1 MGLAVGSLKFG
12 NVWKVIREVDLDAIR
27 REALAPF
34 DLAIL
39 GDPRAAERIRSALS
53 PGGAASPHRYIR
65 VNPPGGGDAIPQA
78 VIVVVPPGP
87 RSTDLDT
94 TLRYLV
100 DRRIPHAVAVV
111 DDGSGSEI
119 VGGTG
124 PSADSSATPGTAT
137 GAATDAATAA
147 AQSAATLLAEL
158 PESQRLAF
166 AHQLPLFRAPLFERI
181 IEDTARA
188 NASFAFTSG
197 LAEVV
202 PILTA
207 PLNLGDM
214 IVLTKNQLLMG
225 YRLVLAAGRDGEP
238 RALIGELLGVLGGG
252 LVFRQLARQLVGL
265 IPVVGILPKVA
276 VAYGGTWA
284 IGRAVVLWATE
295 GRRASSETLRSFS
308 REGLERGKAV
318 ARDLAA
324 RGKAGVAHASG
335 RWDRLRSHVP
345 GLKRRAGS
353 RTQAAGAAP
362 AVLPPPLPPPT
373 IPS

>member
-1 MGLAVGSLKFG
+1 MGFAVGSLKFA

-27 REALAPF
+27 REALAPI
-34 DLAIL
+34 DVAIV
-39 GDPRAAERIRSALS
+39 GEPRQAERMRAALS
-53 PGGAASPHRYIR
+53 PGGATTPHRYIR
-65 VNPPGGGDAIPQA
+65 VNPPSAGDAVPNA
-78 VIVVVPPGP
+78 VIVVVPAGP
-87 RSTDLDT
+87 RSADLDS

-100 DRRIPHAVAVV
+100 DRRIPHALAVV
-111 DDGSGSEI
+111 DDSL
-119 VGGTG
+119 VADGG
-124 PSADSSATPGTAT
+124 ADTSMAS
-137 GAATDAATAA
+137 AA
-147 AQSAATLLAEL
+147 AQAAAALIGEL
-158 PESQRLAF
+158 PDDARLAF

-181 IEDTARA
+181 IEDAARA

-238 RALIGELLGVLGGG
+238 KAMIGELLGVLGGG
-252 LVFRQLARQLVGL
+252 LIFRQLARQLVGL

-295 GRRASSETLRSFS
+295 GRTASSETLRTFS
-308 REGLERGKAV
+308 REGLERGRAV
-318 ARDLAA
+318 ARELAT
-324 RGKAGVAHASG
+324 RGKAGVARASG

-345 GLKRRAGS
+345 GLRR
-353 RTQAAGAAP
+353 RDRQAPADAPTTTAAP
-362 AVLPPPLPPPT
+362 GKLPPRPPELH
-373 IPS
+373 

>member
-1 MGLAVGSLKFG
+1 MGVTTGSLKLA

-39 GDPRAAERIRSALS
+39 GEPAHAARIRAALS
-53 PGGAASPHRYIR
+53 PEGAASPHRFIR
-65 VNPPGGGDAIPQA
+65 VNPTGGGTTIPNA
-78 VIVVVPPGP
+78 VIVVTGPGP

-100 DRRIPHAVAVV
+100 DRQIPHALAVL
-111 DDGSGSEI
+111 DG
-119 VGGTG
+119 
-124 PSADSSATPGTAT
+124 DN
-137 GAATDAATAA
+137 AAEAA
-147 AQSAATLLAEL
+147 AQAAAAILNVL
-158 PESQRLAF
+158 PDGDRLAF
-166 AHQLPLFRAPLFERI
+166 AHQLPAFRAPLYERI

-225 YRLVLAAGRDGEP
+225 YRLVLASGRDGEP
-238 RALIGELLGVLGGG
+238 KKLIGEILGMLGGG
-252 LVFRQLARQLVGL
+252 LVFRQIARQLVGL
-265 IPVVGILPKVA
+265 IPVVGIVPKVA

-284 IGRAVVLWATE
+284 IGRAVVVWVTE
-295 GRRASSETLRSFS
+295 GRAASAETVRMLS
-308 REGLERGKAV
+308 REGLQRGRDV
-318 ARDLAA
+318 ARDLSA
-324 RGKAGVAHASG
+324 RGRAGVAKASG
-335 RWDRLRSHVP
+335 RWDRLRAHVP
-345 GLKRRAGS
+345 GLRRRV
-353 RTQAAGAAP
+353 RTQAQAAGATP
-362 AVLPPPLPPPT
+362 SLPPPLPPPR
-373 IPS
+373 